1 MEDPRSQIEWVDQE
15 LLPDEEAP
23 RSRIWRFLYGLILLI
38 FILIL
43 LVNLTGLSH
52 WFVMGRLSMTNMV
65 GRTEEE
71 ILNRLGEPDFRSQV
85 QTFKPGEGIGMVPQR
100 LSEGDEF
107 FYLNFIVG
115 PRLYV
120 FHFVS
125 PQTYERHTGQIV
137 LGDEWVV
144 LEYYGGGRYV
154 IY

>member
-1 MEDPRSQIEWVDQE
+1 MAGPMSFEEV
-15 LLPDEEAP
+15 PDEHILLDEKP
-23 RSRIWRFLYGLILLI
+23 QRSKFWRILYGLGILI

-43 LVNLTGLSH
+43 LANLTGLSH
-52 WFVMGRLSMTNMV
+52 WFVIGRLSVTNLA
-65 GRTEEE
+65 GRTQQE
-71 ILNRLGEPDFRSQV
+71 IIDRLGEPDFRSRV
-85 QTFKPGEGIGMVPQR
+85 QAFKPGEGIGMVPQR
-100 LSEGDEF
+100 LDEGDEF

-125 PQTYERHTGQIV
+125 PQTYERHTGQVV